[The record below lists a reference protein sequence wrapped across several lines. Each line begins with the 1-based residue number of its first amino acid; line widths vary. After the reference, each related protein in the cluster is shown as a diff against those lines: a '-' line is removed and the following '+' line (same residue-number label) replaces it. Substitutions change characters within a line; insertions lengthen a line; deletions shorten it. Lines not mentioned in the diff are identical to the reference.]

1 MCNFL
6 RGDNVY
12 EEKLEDI
19 VYENFNITACLVHG
33 QVRQGE
39 GAFFSTVGKPR
50 RINGFFYFYDCDGE
64 YTLKNGEKK
73 YAKRGDVVFLPP
85 FCEYDS
91 QFYGHGK
98 KQVDCILVNLLFS
111 DRDGKEFYLSD
122 NLEVFTPKDSEF
134 IKKEFC
140 DILNIYSRPI
150 KNTAEMKAISYKIL
164 SYFATVN
171 KETVLDMSRYRYI
184 ANGIK
189 YLETDIKQEK
199 SIEEVAKMC
208 NVSSAYFRRLF
219 KEYSG
224 LSPIQFRIR
233 KKLDMAKDMLVN
245 GTMSIVEI
253 SDYLGF
259 ENVTYFTRLFKEY
272 EKISPAKYR
281 NYSK

>member
-1 MCNFL
+1 
-6 RGDNVY
+6 
-12 EEKLEDI
+12 
-19 VYENFNITACLVHG
+19 
-33 QVRQGE
+33 
-39 GAFFSTVGKPR
+39 
-50 RINGFFYFYDCDGE
+50 
-64 YTLKNGEKK
+64 
-73 YAKRGDVVFLPP
+73 
-85 FCEYDS
+85 
-91 QFYGHGK
+91 
-98 KQVDCILVNLLFS
+98 
-111 DRDGKEFYLSD
+111 
-122 NLEVFTPKDSEF
+122 
-134 IKKEFC
+134 
-140 DILNIYSRPI
+140 
-150 KNTAEMKAISYKIL
+150 MKAISYKIL

-171 KETVLDMSRYRYI
+171 KETVLDVSRYRYI

-233 KKLDMAKDMLVN
+233 KKLDMAKDMLVS